1 MRKLVSVGLQTI
13 GSLSP
18 RLGGRIAF
26 KLWRRPLARGRVR
39 VDEQIV
45 HNAATVDI
53 LHLDEPAAPEAGT
66 QVGAGARVGA
76 GVRTYVWGDGAR
88 PVLLVHGW
96 RSRASRYVGFVTRL
110 LELGYSPVSYDAP
123 AHGDSDGEVTSILG
137 HQRII
142 RALEERHGPF
152 EGVIAHSLGVPFALY
167 AVREGVAA
175 KRLVMISGVADFG
188 YLADAFCAEL
198 GLGPKVNRELR
209 RSIERGYFDGDSDI
223 WTRFSVTSGKAELL
237 VIHNDEDDVVDPRQ
251 AQLLLRNY
259 GPHAHFLPTTG
270 LGHRKILS
278 DPAVIAEAVAFLQD
292 AEQDSDVAEGLDL
305 SA

>member
-1 MRKLVSVGLQTI
+1 MQKLVSVGLQTI
-13 GSLSP
+13 ESLSP
-18 RLGGRIAF
+18 RLAGRIAF
-26 KLWRRPLARGRVR
+26 SLWRRPLARGRVR

-45 HNAATVDI
+45 HNAAKVDV
-53 LHLDEPAAPEAGT
+53 LDLDDAG
-66 QVGAGARVGA
+66 VVAGARIGA
-76 GVRTYVWGDGAR
+76 GVRTYAWGDGQR

-96 RSRASRYVGFVTRL
+96 RSRASRYAGFVTRL

-175 KRLVMISGVADFG
+175 KRMVMISGVADFG

-198 GLGPKVNRELR
+198 GLGPKINRELR
-209 RSIERGYFDGDSDI
+209 RSIQRGYFDGADDI
-223 WTRFSVTSGKAELL
+223 WTRFSVTTGKTELL
-237 VIHNDEDDVVDPRQ
+237 VIHNDEDDVVHPGQ

-259 GPHAHFLPTTG
+259 GPRAHFLPTTG

-278 DPAVIAEAVAFLQD
+278 DPAVITEAVAFLQD
-292 AEQDSDVAEGLDL
+292 ADPTAAQDSDVAEGLDL